1 MSSAT
6 FFADLRPS
14 PVSLATQPRAPRCD
28 PKNLVGPM
36 TRRLRLALDGH
47 DPAQCYQP
55 LRAATLHP
63 VVFAVDHLQRRL
75 GGRCCKLGLIHRLGR
90 CPKDSGWLVRRPGRQ
105 LLVAGI
111 ACRRCPF
118 PLVQVAGL
126 LACVWCSQLLAAVGV
141 REAQCA
147 AQFATAVV
155 RVALLRRAAG
165 RRRCRRLGF
174 PGRVLAWCCWRD
186 RPGTCRRP
194 SPRCIASAPLWK
206 FVVGVGSVTA

>member
-1 MSSAT
+1 M
-6 FFADLRPS
+6 
-14 PVSLATQPRAPRCD
+14 
-28 PKNLVGPM
+28 
-36 TRRLRLALDGH
+36 
-47 DPAQCYQP
+47 
-55 LRAATLHP
+55 RAATLHP
-63 VVFAVDHLQRRL
+63 VVIAVDHLQRRL

-105 LLVAGI
+105 LFVAGV

-118 PLVQVAGL
+118 PLAAGL
-126 LACVWCSQLLAAVGV
+126 LACWCSQLLAVGV
-141 REAQCA
+141 RETQCA

-194 SPRCIASAPLWK
+194 SPRCIASQRSALQVRSRHRRRRRRRQCHCLRRSWHD
-206 FVVGVGSVTA
+206 VEGSQKIASQTPIDVYSGDEGAHPKPA